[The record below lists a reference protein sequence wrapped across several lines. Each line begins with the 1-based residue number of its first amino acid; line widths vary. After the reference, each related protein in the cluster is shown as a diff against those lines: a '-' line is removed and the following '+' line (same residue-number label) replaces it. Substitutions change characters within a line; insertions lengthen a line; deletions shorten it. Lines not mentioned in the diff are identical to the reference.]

1 MQASLSSRIRTR
13 HSTDLAPV
21 PALSNASIYA
31 QSEGSEWRGIH
42 LELGSNPDFV
52 VDDIIYDGHLVG
64 FNPTRDTF
72 YFELRHESEWYPA
85 CLPQGGFFVMPQGQP
100 VSVRRR
106 GSWSWGIAIV
116 DSDHLDA
123 VFGAQYEIATECGF
137 SDEMLRRLFV
147 TLLDRIDVAEHED
160 RGLTATLVRAFT
172 LALGQ
177 RHGHRHAEPSGSGKL
192 SAAQLSDVHLW
203 TEARLHTPITVEQ
216 MAAHVGL
223 SSAHFAR
230 LFRQACGM
238 TPWTYVVKLRL
249 ERAAQLLGEG
259 EPISDVAFGCG
270 FSDQAHLSRRF
281 KRHYGMSP
289 SVFALRQRASLT
301 SS

>member
-1 MQASLSSRIRTR
+1 MQANLSSRIRTR
-13 HSTDLAPV
+13 RSADLSPV

-42 LELGSNPDFV
+42 VELGSNPDFV

-72 YFELRHESEWYPA
+72 HFELRHESGWYPA
-85 CLPQGGFFVMPQGQP
+85 CLPRGGFFVMPHGQP

-106 GSWSWGIAIV
+106 GNWSWGIVIV
-116 DSDHLDA
+116 DSGYLDA
-123 VFGAQYEIATECGF
+123 VFGARYDLATECGF
-137 SDEMLRRLFV
+137 SDEMLRRLFF
-147 TLLDRIDVAEHED
+147 TLLDRIDVQEHEQT
-160 RGLTATLVRAFT
+160 GLTATLVRAFT

-177 RHGHRHAEPSGSGKL
+177 RHGHRHAEPPGMGKL
-192 SAAQLSDVHLW
+192 TAAQLSDLQLW
-203 TEARLHTPITVEQ
+203 TEARLHTGFTVEQ

-223 SSAHFAR
+223 SSSHFAR

-238 TPWTYVVKLRL
+238 TPWAYVVKLRL
-249 ERAAQLLGEG
+249 ERAARLLGEG
-259 EPISDVAFGCG
+259 EAVSDVAVGCG

-281 KRHYGMSP
+281 KQHYGTSP
-289 SVFALRQRASLT
+289 SAFALRERASVELH
-301 SS
+301 